1 MLEMDGLATPQ
12 TFMFMDAHN
21 ATTVALHKKAEMVSL
36 SGRMGPGQYK
46 AGFYVALPA
55 LKASLPE

>member
-1 MLEMDGLATPQ
+1 MDGLSTAQTTSPAWAHTAT
-12 TFMFMDAHN
+12 A
-21 ATTVALHKKAEMVSL
+21 VALHKKTEMVSL